1 MVKTA
6 RVMALFAATA
16 IMFGAGHGSF
26 LNDPS
31 NPVQFRAGTEIGFV
45 KVLNNNIQFGRD
57 GTMFDYVK
65 EGGESNLYR
74 FSRLTAE
81 IGIDQRHNV
90 IFLVQPLDVTTQ
102 VLLARD
108 VRVDSLIFPA
118 ETPMTL
124 RYGFDF
130 YRVSYL
136 YDFLKAPEKE
146 LSLGASLQFRD
157 AAISF
162 GSQNGQSFRIEQN
175 VGPVPALKA
184 RLLWPFGRQS
194 FVGAEV
200 DGIYASSKF
209 VNGAAF
215 SFEGSLLD
223 ASVRYGLK
231 FNESL
236 TGFLNLRYLGGNAK
250 GQGYKGPSHSD
261 GYTDNSLGT
270 ASVTVGFY
278 LK

>member
-1 MVKTA
+1 MSRTIA
-6 RVMALFAATA
+6 RIV
-16 IMFGAGHGSF
+16 AGSLMLLLPLVASASL
-26 LNDPS
+26 LNDPA

-45 KVLNNNIQFGRD
+45 KVLTNQIQFGRD

-81 IGIDQRHNV
+81 VGINKRHNI

-102 VLLARD
+102 VLLSQD
-108 VRVDSLIFPA
+108 LRVDSLTFPA
-118 ETPMTL
+118 ETPVTL

-136 YDFLKAPEKE
+136 YNFLKDPEKE
-146 LSLGASLQFRD
+146 LSIGASLQFRD

-162 GSQNGQSFRIEQN
+162 ASQDGGSFRSEQN

-184 RLLWPFGRQS
+184 RLFWPFGRQS
-194 FVGAEV
+194 FIGAEV
-200 DGIYASSKF
+200 DGLYATSKLI
-209 VNGAAF
+209 NGASF
-215 SFEGSLLD
+215 SFEGSILD
-223 ASVRYGLK
+223 ASLRYGLK
-231 FNESL
+231 FSESL
-236 TGFLNLRYLGGNAK
+236 TGFINLRYLGGNAK
-250 GQGYKGPSHSD
+250 GQGYRGQNHSD

-270 ASVTVGFY
+270 AAVTVGCY